1 MVSVARQ
8 IFFGAIALAVG
19 AYGCAPQQRYRRPLP
34 PNDGN
39 ISAPR
44 FPPAPPPAPVP
55 PPELA
60 RKPLPQE
67 GKIREQDLKSKSPAP
82 NIPGRDGK
90 DSSRP
95 SSPAESSAAPESTPA
110 PLPDDSSLLAKI
122 TPGISPQRAASLRL
136 TDEGSKL
143 LDAGEAAKALTRLER
158 TIVIDST
165 NPYGYFYLAKAQY
178 RLGRYRESLNFLDIV
193 EPRLRSEPFWMAE
206 VQALRGDNY
215 RALGQVQ
222 RAEASYVQSLRFN
235 SGNRSAADGL
245 SRLQGDPQSVNK

>member
-1 MVSVARQ
+1 MASVARQ
-8 IFFGAIALAVG
+8 IFFGVIALTLG
-19 AYGCAPQQRYRRPLP
+19 AYGCAPTPYRRPLP

-44 FPPAPPPAPVP
+44 FPPAPPPAPLP
-55 PPELA
+55 PPEAA

-67 GKIREQDLKSKSPAP
+67 GRIREQDLKSKSPVP
-82 NIPGRDGK
+82 NIPGRESK

-95 SSPAESSAAPESTPA
+95 SSPAESSTAPESAPA

-143 LDAGEAAKALTRLER
+143 LDAGEAAKALARLEK

-178 RLGRYRESLNFLDIV
+178 RLGRYRESLNFLDIA
-193 EPRLRSEPFWMAE
+193 ESRLRSEPFWMAE

-222 RAEASYVQSLRFN
+222 RAEASYAQSLRFN
-235 SGNRSAADGL
+235 SGNRTAADGL
-245 SRLQGDPQSVNK
+245 SRLQADPQSVNK